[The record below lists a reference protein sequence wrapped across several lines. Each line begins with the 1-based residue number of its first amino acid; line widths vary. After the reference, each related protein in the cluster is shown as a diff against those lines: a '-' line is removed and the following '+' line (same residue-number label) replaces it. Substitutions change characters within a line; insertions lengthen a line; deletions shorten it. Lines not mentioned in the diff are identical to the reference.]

1 MDTNYLC
8 SNGLDMDQL
17 FDKGAGSQA
26 FDMYDT
32 SGVDLGT
39 RFLRGT
45 NDMDTGFHTNKGR
58 DNFIDIGHLLS
69 NSAVT
74 VRRSSGGSWHGSVG
88 GQCNWGAAYAAGFAL
103 LDKYDTKK
111 DEFID
116 VPATEYIGSGI
127 SYSRTSWHAF
137 RIYSVFPELTADIDV
152 KFRTTDGGNGTVVM
166 SSIREHSARHK
177 DFVIAGGGGDKGHY
191 GEGVVEISLQVPGIR
206 SIYYKGTFWIN
217 SD

>member
-8 SNGLDMDQL
+8 NNGLDMDQL

-32 SGVDLGT
+32 SGVDLGA

-45 NDMDTGFHTNKGR
+45 SDMTTGFYTNKGR
-58 DNFIDIGHLLS
+58 NDFIDIGKLLS

-74 VRRSSGGSWHGSVG
+74 VRRTSGGGWHGDVG
-88 GQCNWGAAYAAGFAL
+88 GQCNWGEAYKAGFAL
-103 LDKYDTKK
+103 LDKYDTKRS
-111 DEFID
+111 EFID
-116 VPATEYIGSGI
+116 VPATEYIGSPI
-127 SYSRTSWHAF
+127 SYSRTVWHAF
-137 RIYSVFPELTADIDV
+137 RVYSVFPELTANI
-152 KFRTTDGGNGTVVM
+152 KINFWQTNGGNGAVCI
-166 SSIREHSARHK
+166 SEIREHSARHK

-191 GEGVVEISLQVPGIR
+191 GESIVEISLQVPGIR
-206 SIYYKGTFWIN
+206 SIYYKGRFWMN